1 MASDAYLTAL
11 KMLAGR
17 ELTEAQVRQR
27 LARRGHD
34 SADIDQAVA
43 RLKANGNIDD
53 TRAAAVIARRET
65 TVRRRGRA
73 RVSSRLRAAGIA
85 PAIADHAVQQVFEDV
100 DADALLVA
108 SLERRLRGR
117 TRIEDDKE
125 FQRLYRYLV
134 GQGFEPDRVMAQLRR
149 LRGGRP

>member
-1 MASDAYLTAL
+1 
-11 KMLAGR
+11 MLAGR

-27 LARRGHD
+27 LARRGHASD
-34 SADIDQAVA
+34 DIDRAIA
-43 RLKANGNIDD
+43 RLKTNGNIDD
-53 TRAAAVIARRET
+53 ARAAAMIARRET

-100 DADALLVA
+100 DADALLAA

-117 TRIEDDKE
+117 TRLADDKE

-134 GQGFEPDRVMAQLRR
+134 GQGFEPDRVMAQLRKIRSR
-149 LRGGRP
+149 L